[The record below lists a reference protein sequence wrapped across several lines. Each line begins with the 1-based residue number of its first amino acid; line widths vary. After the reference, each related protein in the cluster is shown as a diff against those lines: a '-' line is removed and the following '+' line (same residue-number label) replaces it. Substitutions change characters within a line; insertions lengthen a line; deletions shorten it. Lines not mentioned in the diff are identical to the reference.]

1 MTDLELMK
9 LFRRLES
16 QTRRGRFQWGISN
29 TANRKSADEQHQRTM
44 PGSDI
49 TRKDT
54 QNMSGDQGGHDGKR
68 ASGESGARYAGEGS
82 QPPFTPP
89 YTPFGGMPHHGR
101 GRIIALLSERGCSG
115 HTQKELAELLGV
127 RPQSL
132 SEALMRL
139 EEDGLVRRERNE
151 EDKRELRIFLT
162 EAGKRLSLE
171 INRGREKRAA
181 EFFSPLTNEE
191 KETLGILL
199 KKLAD
204 AHTGI

>member
-16 QTRRGRFQWGISN
+16 QTRRGRFQWGN
-29 TANRKSADEQHQRTM
+29 NPADFKGADEQHERM
-44 PGSDI
+44 MSDGDM
-49 TRKDT
+49 TRKDL
-54 QNMSGDQGGHDGKR
+54 QNTSGDQGGHDGNGVH
-68 ASGESGARYAGEGS
+68 SEPGTHFTGEGP
-82 QPPFTPP
+82 QPPFPP
-89 YTPFGGMPHHGR
+89 PFIPFGGMPHHGR
-101 GRIIALLSERGCSG
+101 GRIIALLSERECSG

-151 EDKRELRIFLT
+151 EDKREQRIFLT
-162 EAGKRLSLE
+162 EAGKKLSCE

-181 EFFSPLTNEE
+181 EFFAPLTKEE

-204 AHTGI
+204 AHTDT

>member
-16 QTRRGRFQWGISN
+16 QTRRGRFQWGVGKPAGFEG
-29 TANRKSADEQHQRTM
+29 ANHEHRRTM
-44 PGSDI
+44 PDEDLP
-49 TRKDT
+49 RKDT
-54 QNMSGDQGGHDGKR
+54 ENISGVKGGHDVNGV
-68 ASGESGARYAGEGS
+68 SGESGALNTGESS
-82 QPPFTPP
+82 QRPFTSAPF
-89 YTPFGGMPHHGR
+89 PFGGMPHHGR
-101 GRIIALLSERGCSG
+101 GRIIALLSECGCSG

-139 EEDGLVRRERNE
+139 EEDGLVRRERNK

-162 EAGKRLSLE
+162 EAGKKLSFE

-181 EFFSPLTNEE
+181 EFFSPLTDEE

-204 AHTGI
+204 AHTNT